1 MCWSK
6 RKKKIKDWEKN
17 RSREEG
23 NRWAGLCQS
32 ASCPLGSLTLGK
44 ETLVESRQHN
54 QLQLTH
60 HFQWKTSTGKWH
72 LLNYFCR
79 HASSFPSSFSSSPS
93 FSFTFSF
100 SLFFFFFLLC
110 CSVFLQLHRTFCWL
124 WWWWVLFQFGHCAV
138 FALMNFSF
146 DWLLFWLY
154 NIIIFF

>member
-1 MCWSK
+1 MCSSK

-54 QLQLTH
+54 QLKLTH

-100 SLFFFFFLLC
+100 SLFFFFSF
-110 CSVFLQLHRTFCWL
+110 
-124 WWWWVLFQFGHCAV
+124 CAV
-138 FALMNFSF
+138 LYFYNFIVPFADFGGGGFCFNLAIVLYLHWWISVLIGCCF
-146 DWLLFWLY
+146 DY
-154 NIIIFF
+154 II

>member
-100 SLFFFFFLLC
+100 SSFLFLFLFFFPVLFCISRTSLYLLLTLVVVGFVSIWPLC
-110 CSVFLQLHRTFCWL
+110 CICTDE
-124 WWWWVLFQFGHCAV
+124 FQFWLAAV
-138 FALMNFSF
+138 LT
-146 DWLLFWLY
+146 
-154 NIIIFF
+154 I